1 MTPKEK
7 AIELLLKYDS
17 LTTWIS
23 ENKTLLQ
30 TQKQCTLIA
39 VNEIIKALR
48 KDLPDIGLGKGYWY
62 SVKKEIEK
70 L

>member
-7 AIELLLKYDS
+7 ANELLLKYDS

-23 ENKTLLQ
+23 ENNTLLQ
-30 TQKQCTLIA
+30 TQKQCALIA
-39 VNEIIKALR
+39 INESLEWTDNLVIIKFLNE
-48 KDLPDIGLGKGYWY
+48 
-62 SVKKEIEK
+62 VKKEIEN